1 MRVVSDI
8 HGLER
13 AAGPDTEVVVFSHQS
28 CPNRWKRNVSLRRAA
43 RSADYLVIQF
53 SLIEV
58 VFFAALLGRR
68 CRLVTLDFFVVRPP
82 RWQLPVV
89 RWALGR
95 VYKLLVY
102 FRDSTSFEVKYGLP
116 RSRFEYVPFKVNSWE
131 LIQEAVISDG
141 GYIFVGGR
149 SRRDFATLFEAVK
162 DLSYPVRI
170 LTAHEPELLP
180 HGSSLAGLQV
190 PANVEIIYKDTDRR
204 VYVELMANAKLVV
217 LPIVK
222 DSAVQAGIGVYIMGM
237 ALRKCVIISEGLG
250 VSDVLQR
257 NQACIVPPGSSS
269 ALRNAIETLWNDEE
283 RRTAYA
289 EAAYAYATRLGG
301 EDDLRASILRA
312 LGA

>member
-8 HGLER
+8 NGLER
-13 AAGPDTEVVVFSHQS
+13 AAGPGTQVVVFSRHS
-28 CPNRWKRNVSLRRAA
+28 CLNRWKRNLALLRAA
-43 RSADYLVIQF
+43 CSADYLVIQF

-58 VFFAALLGRR
+58 VFFAAFLGRR

-82 RWQLPVV
+82 KWQLPVI

-95 VYKLLVY
+95 VYRLLVY
-102 FRDSTSFEVKYGLP
+102 FKDSTSFEVKYGLP

-131 LIQEAVISDG
+131 LIRNAVASDG

-162 DLSYPVRI
+162 DLPYPVRI

-180 HGSSLAGLQV
+180 HGSSLAGLRV
-190 PANVEIIYKDTDRR
+190 PANVEMIYKDTDTKL
-204 VYVELMANAKLVV
+204 YVELMANARLVV

-222 DSAVQAGIGVYIMGM
+222 GSAVQAGIGVYIMGM

-250 VSDVLQR
+250 VSDVLQPH
-257 NQACIVPPGSSS
+257 QACIIPPGNAA
-269 ALRNAIETLWNDEE
+269 ALSGAIETLWTDDE
-283 RRTAYA
+283 RR
-289 EAAYAYATRLGG
+289 AAYADAAHAYATPLGG
-301 EDDLRASILRA
+301 EDTLRASILRA
-312 LGA
+312 IGA

>member
-1 MRVVSDI
+1 M
-8 HGLER
+8 
-13 AAGPDTEVVVFSHQS
+13 
-28 CPNRWKRNVSLRRAA
+28 
-43 RSADYLVIQF
+43 
-53 SLIEV
+53 
-58 VFFAALLGRR
+58 FFAALLGN

-82 RWQLPVV
+82 KWQLPVI

-102 FRDSTSFEVKYGLP
+102 FRDSASFEVKYGLP

-131 LIQEAVISDG
+131 LIREAVISDG

-162 DLSYPVRI
+162 DLPYPVRI

-180 HGSSLAGLQV
+180 HGSSLAGLRV
-190 PANVEIIYKDTDRR
+190 PANVEMIYKDTDRKL
-204 VYVELMANAKLVV
+204 YVELMANARLVV

-250 VSDVLQR
+250 VSDVLQPH
-257 NQACIVPPGSSS
+257 QACIVPPGDAS
-269 ALRNAIETLWNDEE
+269 ALRDAIENALE
-283 RRTAYA
+283 RRRHGGRRMPRRPTLTRRRWAERIICGRRFCGQSEPNLKAGAMPAVRWGRRSCCALPTARRGCRVRTGRA
-289 EAAYAYATRLGG
+289 RHRKTG
-301 EDDLRASILRA
+301 ERSRAR
-312 LGA
+312 

>member
-8 HGLER
+8 DGLER
-13 AAGPDTEVVVFSHQS
+13 AAGPGTEVVVFSHRY
-28 CPNRWKRNVSLRRAA
+28 CPNRWKRNLTLLRSA
-43 RSADYLVIQF
+43 RPADYLVIQF
-53 SLIEV
+53 SLVEV
-58 VFFAALLGRR
+58 VFFAALSGH

-82 RWQLPVV
+82 KWQVPVI

-102 FRDSTSFEVKYGLP
+102 FRDSTSFELKYALP

-131 LIQEAVISDG
+131 LIREAVISDG

-162 DLSYPVRI
+162 DLPYPVRI

-180 HGSSLAGLQV
+180 HGSSLAGLRV
-190 PANVEIIYKDTDRR
+190 PANVEIVFKDFDRKL
-204 VYVELMANAKLVV
+204 YVELMARARLVV

-250 VSDVLQR
+250 VSDVLQPH
-257 NQACIVPPGSSS
+257 QACIVPPGNAS
-269 ALRNAIETLWNDEE
+269 ALREAIENLWNDDA
-283 RRTAYA
+283 RRSAYA
-289 EAAYAYATRLGG
+289 EAAYSYATRLGG

-312 LGA
+312 IGA

>member
-1 MRVVSDI
+1 MRMVSDI
-8 HGLER
+8 DGLER
-13 AAGPDTEVVVFSHQS
+13 AAGPGARVVVCSHQS
-28 CPNRWKRNVSLRRAA
+28 CPNRWKRNLRLLRAA
-43 RSADYLVIQF
+43 RSAEYLVIQF

-58 VFFAALLGRR
+58 VFFAALLGR

-82 RWQLPVV
+82 KWQLPVI

-102 FRDSTSFEVKYGLP
+102 FRDSASFEAKYGLP

-131 LIQEAVISDG
+131 LIREAVISDG

-162 DLSYPVRI
+162 DLPYPIRI

-190 PANVEIIYKDTDRR
+190 PANVEISYKDTDKKL
-204 VYVELMANAKLVV
+204 YVELMANARLVV

-250 VSDVLQR
+250 VSDVLQPH
-257 NQACIVPPGSSS
+257 QACIIPPGSVS
-269 ALRNAIETLWNDEE
+269 ALRDAIERLWNDDE
-283 RRTAYA
+283 RRAAYA
-289 EAAYAYATRLGG
+289 DAAYAYATPLGG
-301 EDDLRASILRA
+301 EDNLRASILRA
-312 LGA
+312 IGA